1 MVFLIEF
8 FFMCCLTLQILWLYW
23 KPYLQILWI
32 DLWLYSILLYLLM
45 FLFFVCCCF
54 HCCRW
59 WCASGDVWMLSH
71 WLLKFISGTKNF
83 ALDVWVGFAVTT
95 RSCGGGKVFYI
106 WTGIFFSAIFLYS
119 LWQRWGW
126 IDGCDKAGGG
136 VSVGIWHIDRLLLI
150 LIISAAPGTTT
161 TEKK

>member
-8 FFMCCLTLQILWLYW
+8 FFMYCFTPYDYVYKTLL
-23 KPYLQILWI
+23 KMLWI
-32 DLWLYSILLYLLM
+32 DFWLCVILLRLLL
-45 FLFFVCCCF
+45 FLSFVCCCF
-54 HCCRW
+54 YCCRW

-83 ALDVWVGFAVTT
+83 VLDVWVGFAVTT
-95 RSCGGGKVFYI
+95 RSSGGGKVFYI
-106 WTGIFFSAIFLYS
+106 WTEIFLFCNFFLYP
-119 LWQRWGW
+119 LRQRWGW

-136 VSVGIWHIDRLLLI
+136 VWVGIWHIDRLLLI

-161 TEKK
+161 IE